1 MHPLEKKKKLKLSK
15 IIHHA
20 HLIVN
25 IFLNMYKTVW
35 LYQMISP
42 LQTAFYYLYE
52 IK

>member
-1 MHPLEKKKKLKLSK
+1 MHPLEKKKKLSK

-20 HLIVN
+20 HFIVN
-25 IFLNMYKTVW
+25 IFLNMYKTGW

-42 LQTAFYYLYE
+42 LQTAFYYRYE